1 MLKKRAKTYN
11 KEVCRVS
18 YPSHSINYVAEM
30 QQGTMVFITI
40 NLQLT
45 SAIMTD
51 FIVPIDFLFWLDA

>member
-1 MLKKRAKTYN
+1 
-11 KEVCRVS
+11 
-18 YPSHSINYVAEM
+18 M